1 MKKVIKDKRTIPP
14 AIPTTPL
21 ITEVK
26 MAMTPNTLVKKIIFS
41 PQFNLV
47 LIGSLIKE
55 KIFAIIENQ

>member
-1 MKKVIKDKRTIPP
+1 
-14 AIPTTPL
+14 
-21 ITEVK
+21 TEVK